1 MFVQTQELLSS
12 FYLLKLA
19 FNYRMNVL
27 CRGLWTL
34 RIGIEVG
41 VLLGSSG
48 DMQPQTLDRR
58 GISGLVEVKSLDYL
72 LLKRL
77 SSSIGF
83 IDREH
88 DAVKHVV
95 LAWFHDGDIHS
106 DLVNVILS

>member
-19 FNYRMNVL
+19 FNYRLNVF

-34 RIGIEVG
+34 RIGIE
-41 VLLGSSG
+41 LGMLQG
-48 DMQPQTLDRR
+48 RGMQPQTLDRR

-77 SSSIGF
+77 SSHIWF
-83 IDREH
+83 VDREH